1 MPPKPLS
8 ILYVASEVYPFA
20 KTGGLADVSYSYPIA
35 MRDLGHDIRVM
46 LPKYGNISERKNHI
60 HQINRLCDIPI
71 PVGDITEPATVKSS
85 SINNP
90 RTKVQAYVTTNFNYF
105 DAKKGLYSDPI
116 TGAAYNN
123 DERFI
128 FFARTVVQTCL
139 LLGWF
144 PEIIH
149 CNGWQTGLLPAYLR
163 TLYAKEFAKTKIM
176 FTLHNLSE
184 QGVFPSTAFAKTGLP
199 KEASSKVCQGKTLNF
214 TKAGIEYSDIVTTVS
229 PTYAQEIRKDKKISG
244 DLSALVKSKNIEGIL
259 NGIDPYG
266 WMPKSDTYLS
276 KHYDATS
283 WKQGKHSNKHKLHEK
298 LGLAVDE
305 SLPLI
310 GIITRISENKG
321 VQLFLEAAP
330 KILSEKVQVVFLGD
344 GDVKM
349 KKDLEKLATKFKK
362 NFALRLGFDDEL
374 AHLIEAGSDM
384 YLMPSL
390 YEPCGLNQ
398 MYSMMYGT
406 VPVVRHT
413 GGLID
418 TVKDFD
424 PKSGNG
430 NGLVFKKFTAEDMIS
445 AVKRGI
451 KLFSEAEAWSG
462 LVKNCMSS
470 DFTWAASA
478 KQYDALYREMVK

>member
-8 ILYVASEVYPFA
+8 VLYVASEVYPFA
-20 KTGGLADVSYSYPIA
+20 KTGGLADVSYAFPIA

-105 DAKKGLYSDPI
+105 DAKKGLYSDPV
-116 TGAAYNN
+116 TGAVYNN

-128 FFARTVVQTCL
+128 FFARTVIQTCN

-163 TLYAKEFAKTKIM
+163 TMYAKEFAKTKII
-176 FTLHNLSE
+176 FTIHNLSE
-184 QGVFPSTAFAKTGLP
+184 QGVFPAASFAKTGLP
-199 KEASSKVCQGKTLNF
+199 KEAMAKVTQGKTLNF
-214 TKAGIEYSDIVTTVS
+214 TKAALEYSDVVTTVS
-229 PTYAQEIRKDKKISG
+229 PTYAQDIVKDKKIAG
-244 DLSALVKSKNIEGIL
+244 DLFPLVKSKNIRGII

-266 WMPKSDTYLS
+266 WMPKSDTHIT
-276 KHYDATS
+276 KHYDINS
-283 WKQGKHSNKHKLHEK
+283 WKQGKQANKHKLHEK
-298 LGLAVDE
+298 VGLAVDE
-305 SLPLI
+305 KLPLI
-310 GIITRISENKG
+310 GIVTRISEAKG
-321 VQLFLEAAP
+321 IPLFLEAAP
-330 KILSEKVQVVFLGD
+330 KLLSEKVQVVFLGD

-349 KKDLEKLATKFKK
+349 KKELEKLATKFKK
-362 NFALRLGFDDEL
+362 NFAVRLGFDDEL

-384 YLMPSL
+384 FLMPSL

-406 VPVVRHT
+406 VPVVRAT

-418 TVKDFD
+418 TVQDYDAK
-424 PKSGNG
+424 KKTGNG
-430 NGLVFKKFTAEDMIS
+430 IVFKKHAAADLLA
-445 AVKRGI
+445 AVVKGM
-451 KLFSEAEAWSG
+451 KLFEDKDAWAE
-462 LVKNCMSS
+462 LVKNCMKS

-478 KQYDALYREMVK
+478 KLYDTVYRDMVK